1 MTASATGGSSFLP
14 GGLANSLGVAHY
26 IGVFLVMVLGASSM
40 GVEYG
45 WGTLRTALARGTG
58 RWQFLGAKALSL
70 VLLSAAGLLVVSL
83 TVAISSLITASLTLG
98 DGGGMVGSGQWSTAA
113 VMFGKVVY
121 GLVPFVILAL
131 FFTILTSSSSM
142 GIAMSGAYYFAEFLL
157 VRILGGLFDWFSNVT
172 DYLLGANT
180 TIWMTTTDV
189 VTTAGSASLF
199 DIGDPPGTL
208 HAFLVLLIYV
218 VVLGGVA
225 TWLFQ
230 RRDIAGARGRM
241 MLQVLRL
248 TRWELFK
255 LRKRWMPWILL
266 GIIVAI
272 TQLILWGNYAAYH
285 NESIQSF
292 FGSASFYSSST
303 QTEDGIV
310 SIELTCND
318 VREGCVAEKLE
329 ALPEDF
335 RQRRLNDVQEFSES
349 CSGVAVREAFREI
362 FVLPSSI
369 VNGIGATHMIGV
381 ALVMIL
387 AASVPGSEYG
397 WGTLRNALTR
407 GVGRWQFLASKLLLL
422 ALVGVAA
429 LLVVSVLNAVSTLI
443 AAAIPPDEAGGTV
456 RLRRV
461 VRRRSY
467 VR

>member
-1 MTASATGGSSFLP
+1 MIAQVLRLTRWELFKVRKRWMPWILLVVTLVVVQATLWGFYAAYGNVGNEYNDGYPGVRGIVTISCAEILDGTAAAKAETVIEEMREDARKRIEQRRERGRCPSIIEQIEDDRERHRGFFVLP

-83 TVAISSLITASLTLG
+83 TVTISSLITASLTLG
-98 DGGGMVGSGQWSTAA
+98 DGGGMVGFGQWSTAA

-199 DIGDPPGTL
+199 DIADPPGTL

-230 RRDIAGARGRM
+230 RRDIAGERG
-241 MLQVLRL
+241 
-248 TRWELFK
+248 E
-255 LRKRWMPWILL
+255 
-266 GIIVAI
+266 
-272 TQLILWGNYAAYH
+272 
-285 NESIQSF
+285 
-292 FGSASFYSSST
+292 
-303 QTEDGIV
+303 
-310 SIELTCND
+310 
-318 VREGCVAEKLE
+318 
-329 ALPEDF
+329 
-335 RQRRLNDVQEFSES
+335 
-349 CSGVAVREAFREI
+349 
-362 FVLPSSI
+362 
-369 VNGIGATHMIGV
+369 
-381 ALVMIL
+381 
-387 AASVPGSEYG
+387 
-397 WGTLRNALTR
+397 
-407 GVGRWQFLASKLLLL
+407 
-422 ALVGVAA
+422 
-429 LLVVSVLNAVSTLI
+429 
-443 AAAIPPDEAGGTV
+443 
-456 RLRRV
+456 
-461 VRRRSY
+461 
-467 VR
+467 

>member
-1 MTASATGGSSFLP
+1 MIAQVLRLTRWELFKVRKRWMPWILLVVTLVVVQATLWGFYAAYGNVGNEYNDGYPGVRGIVTISCAEILDGTAAAKAETVIKEMREDARKRIEQRRERGRCPSIIEQIEDDRERHRGFFVLP

-83 TVAISSLITASLTLG
+83 TVTISSLITASLTLG

-199 DIGDPPGTL
+199 DIADPPGTL

-230 RRDIAGARGRM
+230 RRDIAGERG
-241 MLQVLRL
+241 
-248 TRWELFK
+248 E
-255 LRKRWMPWILL
+255 
-266 GIIVAI
+266 
-272 TQLILWGNYAAYH
+272 
-285 NESIQSF
+285 
-292 FGSASFYSSST
+292 
-303 QTEDGIV
+303 
-310 SIELTCND
+310 
-318 VREGCVAEKLE
+318 
-329 ALPEDF
+329 
-335 RQRRLNDVQEFSES
+335 
-349 CSGVAVREAFREI
+349 
-362 FVLPSSI
+362 
-369 VNGIGATHMIGV
+369 
-381 ALVMIL
+381 
-387 AASVPGSEYG
+387 
-397 WGTLRNALTR
+397 
-407 GVGRWQFLASKLLLL
+407 
-422 ALVGVAA
+422 
-429 LLVVSVLNAVSTLI
+429 
-443 AAAIPPDEAGGTV
+443 
-456 RLRRV
+456 
-461 VRRRSY
+461 
-467 VR
+467 

>member
-1 MTASATGGSSFLP
+1 MRGIVTISCAEILDGTAAAKAETVIEEMREDARKRIEQRRERGRCPSIIEQIEDDRERHRGFFVLP

-83 TVAISSLITASLTLG
+83 TVTISSLITASLTLG

-157 VRILGGLFDWFSNVT
+157 VRILGGLFDWISNVT

-199 DIGDPPGTL
+199 DIADPPGTL

-230 RRDIAGARGRM
+230 RRDIAGERG
-241 MLQVLRL
+241 
-248 TRWELFK
+248 E
-255 LRKRWMPWILL
+255 
-266 GIIVAI
+266 
-272 TQLILWGNYAAYH
+272 
-285 NESIQSF
+285 
-292 FGSASFYSSST
+292 
-303 QTEDGIV
+303 
-310 SIELTCND
+310 
-318 VREGCVAEKLE
+318 
-329 ALPEDF
+329 
-335 RQRRLNDVQEFSES
+335 
-349 CSGVAVREAFREI
+349 
-362 FVLPSSI
+362 
-369 VNGIGATHMIGV
+369 
-381 ALVMIL
+381 
-387 AASVPGSEYG
+387 
-397 WGTLRNALTR
+397 
-407 GVGRWQFLASKLLLL
+407 
-422 ALVGVAA
+422 
-429 LLVVSVLNAVSTLI
+429 
-443 AAAIPPDEAGGTV
+443 
-456 RLRRV
+456 
-461 VRRRSY
+461 
-467 VR
+467 

>member
-1 MTASATGGSSFLP
+1 MIAQVLRLTRWELFKVRKRWMPWILLVVTLVVVQATLWGFYAAYRNVGNEYNDGYPGVRGIVTISCAEILDGTAAAKAETVIEEMREDARKRIEQRRERGRCPSIIEQIEDDRERHRGFFVLP

-58 RWQFLGAKALSL
+58 RWQFLVAKALSL

-83 TVAISSLITASLTLG
+83 TVTISSLITASLTLG

-199 DIGDPPGTL
+199 DIADPPGTL

-230 RRDIAGARGRM
+230 RRDIAGERG
-241 MLQVLRL
+241 
-248 TRWELFK
+248 E
-255 LRKRWMPWILL
+255 
-266 GIIVAI
+266 
-272 TQLILWGNYAAYH
+272 
-285 NESIQSF
+285 
-292 FGSASFYSSST
+292 
-303 QTEDGIV
+303 
-310 SIELTCND
+310 
-318 VREGCVAEKLE
+318 
-329 ALPEDF
+329 
-335 RQRRLNDVQEFSES
+335 
-349 CSGVAVREAFREI
+349 
-362 FVLPSSI
+362 
-369 VNGIGATHMIGV
+369 
-381 ALVMIL
+381 
-387 AASVPGSEYG
+387 
-397 WGTLRNALTR
+397 
-407 GVGRWQFLASKLLLL
+407 
-422 ALVGVAA
+422 
-429 LLVVSVLNAVSTLI
+429 
-443 AAAIPPDEAGGTV
+443 
-456 RLRRV
+456 
-461 VRRRSY
+461 
-467 VR
+467 

>member
-1 MTASATGGSSFLP
+1 MIAQVLRLTRWELFKVRKRWMPWILLVVTLVVVQATLWGFYAAYGNVGNEYNDGYPGVRGIVTISCAEILDGTAAAKAETVIEEMREDARKRIEQRRERGRCPSIIEQIEDDRERHRGFFVLP

-70 VLLSAAGLLVVSL
+70 VLLSAAGLFVVSL
-83 TVAISSLITASLTLG
+83 TVTISSLITASLTLG

-199 DIGDPPGTL
+199 DIADPPGTL

-230 RRDIAGARGRM
+230 RRDIAGERG
-241 MLQVLRL
+241 
-248 TRWELFK
+248 E
-255 LRKRWMPWILL
+255 
-266 GIIVAI
+266 
-272 TQLILWGNYAAYH
+272 
-285 NESIQSF
+285 
-292 FGSASFYSSST
+292 
-303 QTEDGIV
+303 
-310 SIELTCND
+310 
-318 VREGCVAEKLE
+318 
-329 ALPEDF
+329 
-335 RQRRLNDVQEFSES
+335 
-349 CSGVAVREAFREI
+349 
-362 FVLPSSI
+362 
-369 VNGIGATHMIGV
+369 
-381 ALVMIL
+381 
-387 AASVPGSEYG
+387 
-397 WGTLRNALTR
+397 
-407 GVGRWQFLASKLLLL
+407 
-422 ALVGVAA
+422 
-429 LLVVSVLNAVSTLI
+429 
-443 AAAIPPDEAGGTV
+443 
-456 RLRRV
+456 
-461 VRRRSY
+461 
-467 VR
+467 

>member
-1 MTASATGGSSFLP
+1 MIAQVLRLTRWELFKVRKRWMPWILLVVVLVVVQATLWGFYAAYGNVGNEYASGYPGVPDARGRAPTVTITCADILDGTAVAKAEKVSEEFREEARKSPLRRERCLSIIEQIEDDRERHRGFFVLP

-83 TVAISSLITASLTLG
+83 TVTISSLITASLTLG

-199 DIGDPPGTL
+199 DIADPPGTL

-230 RRDIAGARGRM
+230 RRDIAGERG
-241 MLQVLRL
+241 
-248 TRWELFK
+248 E
-255 LRKRWMPWILL
+255 
-266 GIIVAI
+266 
-272 TQLILWGNYAAYH
+272 
-285 NESIQSF
+285 
-292 FGSASFYSSST
+292 
-303 QTEDGIV
+303 
-310 SIELTCND
+310 
-318 VREGCVAEKLE
+318 
-329 ALPEDF
+329 
-335 RQRRLNDVQEFSES
+335 
-349 CSGVAVREAFREI
+349 
-362 FVLPSSI
+362 
-369 VNGIGATHMIGV
+369 
-381 ALVMIL
+381 
-387 AASVPGSEYG
+387 
-397 WGTLRNALTR
+397 
-407 GVGRWQFLASKLLLL
+407 
-422 ALVGVAA
+422 
-429 LLVVSVLNAVSTLI
+429 
-443 AAAIPPDEAGGTV
+443 
-456 RLRRV
+456 
-461 VRRRSY
+461 
-467 VR
+467 